1 MERGIVRQTHGTIDV
16 RSPKLVAHLF
26 VAIHDLQT
34 TDVLQWRNYRWH
46 CRGRVMIGGCAASM
60 VCTLAARLATRL

>member
-34 TDVLQWRNYRWH
+34 TDVLQWRNYRW
-46 CRGRVMIGGCAASM
+46 A
-60 VCTLAARLATRL
+60 LALQPAGVAL